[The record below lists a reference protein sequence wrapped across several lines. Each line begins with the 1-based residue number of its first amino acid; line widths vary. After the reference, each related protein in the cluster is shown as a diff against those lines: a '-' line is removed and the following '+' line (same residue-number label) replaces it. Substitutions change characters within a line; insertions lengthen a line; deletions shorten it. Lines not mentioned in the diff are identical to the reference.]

1 MRDKDKAKEQL
12 IKELEGFRERIAELE
27 EEVVDPLTGLHSRC
41 HFFSLAEH
49 EFARSYRYE
58 RSLSALML
66 DIDNFEDIN
75 ETYGHAV
82 GEQVLRVVAERCKMN
97 VRSVDVVGR
106 YRDEE
111 FVLLLP
117 EANLEAAKKV
127 AERVRQSVARA
138 PVSTERGSVVTTI
151 SLGVANISEG
161 TPNLV
166 ALLER
171 ASKALHFAK
180 QDGGDCIE
188 TR

>member
-1 MRDKDKAKEQL
+1 MKDKDKAKGQL

-27 EEVVDPLTGLHSRC
+27 EKVVDPLTGLHSRY

-58 RSLSALML
+58 RPLSALML
-66 DIDNFEDIN
+66 EIDNLGDIY
-75 ETYGHAV
+75 EAYGHAI
-82 GEQVLRVVAERCKMN
+82 GEQVLRVVVECCRMN
-97 VRSVDVVGR
+97 VRSVDIVGH

-151 SLGVANISEG
+151 SLGVANIGEG

-180 QDGGDCIE
+180 QDGGDSVE
-188 TR
+188 VG